1 MADAIVLRG
10 GSGFDDSQLTA
21 TPDKVR
27 NGKTFYGSGSDS
39 IQTGTVTEIAAE
51 TVTLPLNGSYVIPQG
66 IHSGYGKVVQ
76 SLPTSSG
83 GTVYPTSEKQ
93 TVQTAN
99 KYMTN
104 DVYVSPLTGLKPE
117 NIKKGVTILGVT
129 GTYEGYS

>member
-27 NGKTFYGSGSDS
+27 NGKTFYGFGSDS
-39 IQTGTVTEIAAE
+39 IQTGIVTEIAAE
-51 TVTLPLNGSYVIPQG
+51 TVTLPLNGSYTIPQG
-66 IHSGYGKVVQ
+66 IHSGNGKVVQ
-76 SLPTSSG
+76 SLQTSSG

-93 TVQTAN
+93 TLQTAN
-99 KYMTN
+99 KYMTD

>member
-1 MADAIVLRG
+1 MADAIVLR

-51 TVTLPLNGSYVIPQG
+51 TVTLPLNGSYTIPQG
-66 IHSGYGKVVQ
+66 IHSGNGKVVQ
-76 SLPTSSG
+76 SLQTSSG

-99 KYMTN
+99 KYMTG
-104 DVYVSPLTGLKPE
+104 DVYVAPLTGLKPE

>member
-51 TVTLPLNGSYVIPQG
+51 TVTLPLNGSYTIPQG
-66 IHSGYGKVVQ
+66 IHSGNGKVVQ
-76 SLPTSSG
+76 SLQTSSG

-99 KYMTN
+99 KYMTG
-104 DVYVSPLTGLKPE
+104 DVYVEPLIGLKPE

>member
-27 NGKTFYGSGSDS
+27 DGKTFYGSGSDS
-39 IQTGTVTEIAAE
+39 IQTGTVTEITAE
-51 TVTLPLNGSYVIPQG
+51 TVTLPLNGSYTIPQG
-66 IHSGYGKVVQ
+66 IHSGNGKVVQ
-76 SLPTSSG
+76 SLQTSSG

-93 TVQTAN
+93 TLQTAN
-99 KYMTN
+99 KYMTD
-104 DVYVSPLTGLKPE
+104 DVYVAPLTGLKPE

>member
-27 NGKTFYGSGSDS
+27 SGKTFYGSGTDE
-39 IQTGTVTEIAAE
+39 IQTGTVTEILAE
-51 TVTLPLNGSYVIPQG
+51 TVTLPLNGSYSIPQG
-66 IHSGYGKVVQ
+66 VHSGNGKVVQ
-76 SLPTSSG
+76 SLPTSAG

-93 TVQTAN
+93 TLQTSN
-99 KYMTN
+99 KYMTG
-104 DVYVSPLTGLKPE
+104 DVYVAPLTGLKPE

>member
-39 IQTGTVTEIAAE
+39 IQTGTVTEIVAE
-51 TVTLPLNGSYVIPQG
+51 TVTLPLNGSYAIPQG
-66 IHSGYGKVVQ
+66 IHSGNGKVVQ
-76 SLPTSSG
+76 NMPTSAG

-99 KYMTN
+99 KYMTD
-104 DVYVSPLTGLKPE
+104 DVYVAPLTGLKPE

>member
-51 TVTLPLNGSYVIPQG
+51 TVTLPLNGSYTIPQG
-66 IHSGYGKVVQ
+66 NHSGNGKVVQ
-76 SLPTSSG
+76 SLQTSSG

-99 KYMTN
+99 KYMTDN
-104 DVYVSPLTGLKPE
+104 VYVAPLTGLKPE

>member
-51 TVTLPLNGSYVIPQG
+51 TVKLPLNGSYTIPQG
-66 IHSGYGKVVQ
+66 IQSGNGKVVQ
-76 SLPTSSG
+76 SLQTSSG

-99 KYMTN
+99 KYMTD
-104 DVYVSPLTGLKPE
+104 DVYVAPLTGLKPE

>member
-21 TPDKVR
+21 KPDKVR

-66 IHSGYGKVVQ
+66 IHSGNGKVVQ
-76 SLPTSSG
+76 SLQTSSG

-93 TVQTAN
+93 TLQTAN
-99 KYMTN
+99 KYMTD
-104 DVYVSPLTGLKPE
+104 DVYVAPLTGLKPE

>member
-39 IQTGTVTEIAAE
+39 IQTGTVTEIVAE
-51 TVTLPLNGSYVIPQG
+51 TVTLPLNGSYVISQG
-66 IHSGYGKVVQ
+66 IHSGNGKVVQ
-76 SLPTSSG
+76 NLPTSSG

-99 KYMTN
+99 KYMTD

>member
-21 TPDKVR
+21 TTDKVR
-27 NGKTFYGSGSDS
+27 KGKTFYGSGSDS

-51 TVTLPLNGSYVIPQG
+51 TVTLPLNGSYTIPQG
-66 IHSGYGKVVQ
+66 IHSGNGKVVQ
-76 SLPTSSG
+76 SLQTSSG

-99 KYMTN
+99 KYMTD
-104 DVYVSPLTGLKPE
+104 DVYVAPLTGLKPE
-117 NIKKGVTILGVT
+117 NIKKGVTILGVV

>member
-27 NGKTFYGSGSDS
+27 NGKTFYGSGTDE
-39 IQTGTVTEIAAE
+39 IQTGTVTEILAE
-51 TVTLPLNGSYVIPQG
+51 TVTLPLNGSYSIPQG
-66 IHSGYGKVVQ
+66 VHSGNGKVVQ
-76 SLPTSSG
+76 SLQTSAG

-93 TVQTAN
+93 TLQTSN
-99 KYMTN
+99 KYMTD
-104 DVYVSPLTGLKPE
+104 DVYVAPLTGLKPE

>member
-21 TPDKVR
+21 KPDKVR

-66 IHSGYGKVVQ
+66 IHSGNGKVVQ
-76 SLPTSSG
+76 SLQTSSG

-93 TVQTAN
+93 TLQTAN
-99 KYMTN
+99 NYMTD
-104 DVYVSPLTGLKPE
+104 DVYVAPLTGLKPE

>member
-27 NGKTFYGSGSDS
+27 NGKTFYGSGSNS

-51 TVTLPLNGSYVIPQG
+51 TVTLPLNGSYTIPQG
-66 IHSGYGKVVQ
+66 IHSGNGKVVQ
-76 SLPTSSG
+76 SLPTSAG

-93 TVQTAN
+93 TLQTSN
-99 KYMTN
+99 KYMTG
-104 DVYVSPLTGLKPE
+104 DVYVAPLTGLKPE

>member
-39 IQTGTVTEIAAE
+39 IQTGTVTEIASE
-51 TVTLPLNGSYVIPQG
+51 TVTLPLNGSYTIPQG
-66 IHSGYGKVVQ
+66 IHSGNGKVVQ
-76 SLPTSSG
+76 SLQTSSG
-83 GTVYPTSEKQ
+83 GTVYPTSKKQ

-99 KYMTN
+99 KYMTG
-104 DVYVSPLTGLKPE
+104 DVYVEPLTGLKPE

>member
-51 TVTLPLNGSYVIPQG
+51 TVTLPLNGSYTIPQG
-66 IHSGYGKVVQ
+66 IHSGNGKVVQ
-76 SLPTSSG
+76 SLQTSSG

-99 KYMTN
+99 KYMT
-104 DVYVSPLTGLKPE
+104 DVVYVAPLTGLKPE

>member
-39 IQTGTVTEIAAE
+39 IQTGTVTEIVAE
-51 TVTLPLNGSYVIPQG
+51 TVTLPLNGSYTIPQG
-66 IHSGYGKVVQ
+66 IHSGNGKVVQ
-76 SLPTSSG
+76 NLPTSAG
-83 GTVYPTSEKQ
+83 GTIYPTSEKQ
-93 TVQTAN
+93 TLQTAN

-104 DVYVSPLTGLKPE
+104 DVYVAPLIGLKPE
-117 NIKKGVTILGVT
+117 NIKKGVTILGVI

>member
-27 NGKTFYGSGSDS
+27 KGKTFYGSGSNS
-39 IQTGTVTEIAAE
+39 IQTGTVTEIVEE
-51 TVTLPLNGSYVIPQG
+51 TVTLPLNGSYTIPQG
-66 IHSGYGKVVQ
+66 IHSGNGKVVQ
-76 SLPTSSG
+76 NLPTSAG
-83 GTVYPTSEKQ
+83 GTIYPTSEKQ
-93 TVQTAN
+93 TLQTAN
-99 KYMTN
+99 KYMT
-104 DVYVSPLTGLKPE
+104 DDAYVAPLTGLKPE

>member
-27 NGKTFYGSGSDS
+27 KGKTFYGSGSDS
-39 IQTGTVTEIAAE
+39 IQTGTVTEIVAE
-51 TVTLPLNGSYVIPQG
+51 IVTLPLNGSYTIPQG
-66 IHSGYGKVVQ
+66 IHSGNGKVVQ
-76 SLPTSSG
+76 SLQTSSG

-99 KYMTN
+99 KYMTD
-104 DVYVSPLTGLKPE
+104 DVYVAPLTGLKPE

>member
-51 TVTLPLNGSYVIPQG
+51 TVKLPLNGSYTIPQG
-66 IHSGYGKVVQ
+66 IHSGNGKVVQ
-76 SLPTSSG
+76 SLQTSSG

-99 KYMTN
+99 KYMTG
-104 DVYVSPLTGLKPE
+104 DVYVAPLTGLKPE
-117 NIKKGVTILGVT
+117 NIKKGITILGVT

>member
-27 NGKTFYGSGSDS
+27 KGKKFYGSGSDS
-39 IQTGTVTEIAAE
+39 IQTGTVTEIVAE
-51 TVTLPLNGSYVIPQG
+51 TVTLPLNGSYTIPQG
-66 IHSGYGKVVQ
+66 IHSGNGKVVQ
-76 SLPTSSG
+76 SLQTSSG

-99 KYMTN
+99 KYMTD
-104 DVYVSPLTGLKPE
+104 DVYVAPLTGLKPE